1 MDGGS
6 DKRFVVVGC
15 GLFNL
20 DKKGDLRMRNQG
32 RHALILLVTTMLAF
46 LSCAACNREKTPI
59 EEVTPEPEETTTA
72 SDLEPVD
79 TELVPPD
86 TELGS
91 IEPTPMNDDSGS
103 VEPSTSPS
111 SGGES
116 DVFACTCNT
125 YENGVLVSSRQ
136 ISRGERCG
144 EEVCE

>member
-1 MDGGS
+1 M
-6 DKRFVVVGC
+6 K
-15 GLFNL
+15 
-20 DKKGDLRMRNQG
+20 NQG
-32 RHALILLVTTMLAF
+32 RHALTLLVTTLLAF

-59 EEVTPEPEETTTA
+59 EEVTPEPEEEEMTA

-79 TELVPPD
+79 TELVSMG

-91 IEPTPMNDDSGS
+91 IEPTPINDDSGS
-103 VEPSTSPS
+103 AEPPSPPPS
-111 SGGES
+111 VGEL

-144 EEVCE
+144 EQVCE